1 MRFQLLLTVDVDTSN
16 NDENAEQIMHE
27 NLTQL
32 VNYAVIN
39 GMLTTDS
46 NLLVDDYNFDVTT
59 CFMEEPK

>member
-39 GMLTTDS
+39 GMLTTGS
-46 NLLVDDYNFDVTT
+46 NLIVEDYNFDVTT
-59 CFMEEPK
+59 WKSE

>member
-16 NDENAEQIMHE
+16 DDEHAEQIMHE
-27 NLTQL
+27 NLTNL
-32 VNYAVIN
+32 VNHAVSN

-59 CFMEEPK
+59 WKSE

>member
-16 NDENAEQIMHE
+16 DDENAEQIMHE

-46 NLLVDDYNFDVTT
+46 NLLVEDYNFDVTT
-59 CFMEEPK
+59 WKSE

>member
-16 NDENAEQIMHE
+16 DDENAEQIMHE

-39 GMLTTDS
+39 GMLTTGS
-46 NLLVDDYNFDVTT
+46 NLLVEDYNFDVTT
-59 CFMEEPK
+59 WKSE